1 MYIESFSSF
10 LIQHRTCA
18 LFYPDNNFEN
28 IQGDKVSI
36 NEPLHLL
43 TMYILRKT
51 HLTVRFKSHDSG
63 VKIIR

>member
-18 LFYPDNNFEN
+18 LFYPEN
-28 IQGDKVSI
+28 IQGDKISI

-63 VKIIR
+63 VMIFR

>member
-36 NEPLHLL
+36 NKYLL
-43 TMYILRKT
+43 TMYILRN
-51 HLTVRFKSHDSG
+51 HIQLFVLNPM
-63 VKIIR
+63 ILE

>member
-36 NEPLHLL
+36 NKYLL

-51 HLTVRFKSHDSG
+51 HSTVRFKSHDSG

>member
-10 LIQHRTCA
+10 LIQHRTSA

-28 IQGDKVSI
+28 IQGDKISI
-36 NEPLHLL
+36 NEYLL

-63 VKIIR
+63 VMIIR